1 MRLDT
6 LRKYSVVDV
15 EGLFLNV
22 PLLLFEYNAIT
33 RAVENSTP
41 YIMVLVLLFVL
52 GLFFNKYTGTA
63 SILLLGY
70 LAYTLNL
77 NALLFA
83 SIWLTSIAISNKTR
97 FLDKLLSYM
106 FILSFNAY
114 LLPGDQHIYL
124 FVTMIP
130 VLLYL
135 STTLSRLSVLQLSV
149 SLILASIIVALSKI
163 TGSILT
169 LNMFVFT
176 IATAIYLAYNT
187 IEKTTKEA

>member
-33 RAVENSTP
+33 RALENSIP

-52 GLFFNKYTGTA
+52 GLFFNKYTGTV

-83 SIWLTSIAISNKTR
+83 SIWLISIAISNRTR

-114 LLPGDQHIYL
+114 LLPGGQHTYL
-124 FVTMIP
+124 LIAMIP

-135 STTLSRLSVLQLSV
+135 STILSRLSVLQLSV
-149 SLILASIIVALSKI
+149 SLMLAAIIVALSKI

-169 LNMFVFT
+169 LNMFVFA

-187 IEKTTKEA
+187 IEKATKEA